1 MRLIQINLNHCEAAQ
16 DLLSQTIRE
25 SNVDVAVICEPYR
38 NYGGATWAVDASG
51 NAAIWACGRQAIQ
64 EVMAPPAAG
73 FIRTKVNGV
82 HIYSCYA
89 PPSATLAQYEEMLDS
104 LVLDAR
110 DRSPKIIAGDFNAWA
125 LEWGSRSTN
134 TRGQILLESFAELDI
149 VLANV
154 GCVPTFRG
162 RGSGSIVDLTFVST
176 SLVRGMAWQV
186 SEHYT
191 HSDHQ
196 AIFLHIGNRGSSQR
210 RSGGGKAKAV
220 GWSIGAFDEETFL
233 AALEGAHDPD
243 GTAVERVTQLSQRVT
258 EACDATM
265 PRRRLHHGKRP
276 NYWWNTEIAALRSSC
291 LRARRLSHRTRGRP
305 EHQEREEE
313 YRDLR
318 SNLKKAIRRSKR
330 ECYQKLCMEAN
341 TNPWGTAYQVVMK
354 KIRGRKSPQVTCP
367 RLLLQIIATLFP
379 QQEQDEREPQL
390 AAQQDV
396 FSIPDVTEEEL
407 WEICR
412 RIGDSKAPG
421 LDGIPNRALKVAV
434 KARPRWFASTFESC
448 MAEGVFPAQWKRQ
461 KLVLLPKPRK
471 PPGVPSSY
479 RPICLLDT
487 MGKMLE
493 RVIYNRLL
501 PFIELA
507 GGLSERQYG
516 FRRARSTVDA
526 VAKVVELARNAMA
539 MGKCCALVTLD
550 VKNAFNSANWGW
562 IKGALAKLGVPSYL
576 ARLIESYFSD
586 RLLWYETDDG
596 PKEYIVTAGV
606 PQGSVLGPL
615 LWNIMYDGVLGLRV
629 PEETTLIGFADDL
642 AVVAIAKHPEDVEL
656 YANEAIHTIKSWLR
670 MAKLDLADEK
680 TEAVLITNRRKN
692 NTVTIRVGN
701 REVVSKSVVKYLG
714 VMIDAKLSFKGHLDY
729 AREKAA
735 NASSSLARMMPNVG
749 GPKYSRRLLIAGVVR
764 SILLYAAPVWAGAL
778 NHAVNRRKICSA
790 YRPIALRV
798 CSAFRTASTEAVCVI
813 AGMIPID
820 LLASEAH
827 WLYEKRKANPAEVNA
842 DFRKAIRRELC
853 GKWQQ
858 RWDNSDKGRWTHT
871 LIPCIEKWVNRK
883 HGELNYHLT
892 QFLTGHGGYRK
903 YLHRFELDESPNCP
917 ECGATLEDP
926 EHVMFHCPRFLQQ
939 KRRLNSILGADI
951 EPSNLVEEMLKS
963 EENWMAVN
971 EAVAVVQT
979 KLLELDRARKAARRR
994 RDMDEL
1000 V

>member
-1 MRLIQINLNHCEAAQ
+1 
-16 DLLSQTIRE
+16 
-25 SNVDVAVICEPYR
+25 
-38 NYGGATWAVDASG
+38 
-51 NAAIWACGRQAIQ
+51 
-64 EVMAPPAAG
+64 
-73 FIRTKVNGV
+73 
-82 HIYSCYA
+82 
-89 PPSATLAQYEEMLDS
+89 
-104 LVLDAR
+104 
-110 DRSPKIIAGDFNAWA
+110 
-125 LEWGSRSTN
+125 
-134 TRGQILLESFAELDI
+134 
-149 VLANV
+149 
-154 GCVPTFRG
+154 
-162 RGSGSIVDLTFVST
+162 
-176 SLVRGMAWQV
+176 MAWQV

-196 AIFLHIGNRGSSQR
+196 AIFLCIGNRGTSQR

-233 AALEGAHDPD
+233 AALKGAHDPD
-243 GTAVERVTQLSQRVT
+243 GTAVERATQLPQCVT

-318 SNLKKAIRRSKR
+318 SNLKKAIGRSKR

-354 KIRGRKSPQVTCP
+354 KIRGRKSP
-367 RLLLQIIATLFP
+367 
-379 QQEQDEREPQL
+379 
-390 AAQQDV
+390 
-396 FSIPDVTEEEL
+396 
-407 WEICR
+407 
-412 RIGDSKAPG
+412 
-421 LDGIPNRALKVAV
+421 
-434 KARPRWFASTFESC
+434 
-448 MAEGVFPAQWKRQ
+448 
-461 KLVLLPKPRK
+461 
-471 PPGVPSSY
+471 

-493 RVIYNRLL
+493 REIYNRLL
-501 PFIELA
+501 PFIELP

-516 FRRARSTVDA
+516 FRRARSTLDA
-526 VAKVVELARNAMA
+526 VAKVVELARNAVA

-562 IKGALAKLGVPSYL
+562 IKGALAKLRVPSYL

-596 PKEYIVTAGV
+596 PKEFIVTAGV

-642 AVVAIAKHPEDVEL
+642 AVVAIAKHPENVEL

-692 NTVTIRVGN
+692 NTVTIQVGN

-749 GPKYSRRLLIAGVVR
+749 GPKYSCRLLIAGVVR
-764 SILLYAAPVWAGAL
+764 SILLYAAPVWAEAL

-842 DFRKAIRRELC
+842 DFRKVIRRELC